1 MENVLNEEFPTEN
14 SAANPSTQT
23 DSPISEPLAEET
35 PVSPLE
41 VYEDL
46 NEPISCSSSELMA
59 EGSINTSPA
68 VEVEES
74 EIVSVESEASVVET
88 EIEAATNISAEMETS
103 EVEGSSETEVP
114 SDQNDHTAEAEAVES
129 EDHQELEEVGDWS
142 TLESE
147 ELVALA
153 ARMLAE
159 KDIAALRNPMEAIN
173 VILTERFDTD
183 YRSQLEVFKATGAEE
198 AEFKADIPLRIEFR
212 KIFQAYKNKRRE
224 FYQLMEA
231 QLGKNLEVK
240 KAIIEELRTLAQRQD
255 TLGSSFQEFR
265 TLQDR
270 WKAAGPVPK
279 SDSEELWKTYNFHVE
294 NFYDLV
300 RLNRELRDLDFKHNL
315 ALKTE
320 LCRKAE
326 ELVEDEKLGEALAKL
341 NHLHREWKEI
351 GPVDREQREPIWQR
365 FKEATHKMHLR
376 REEAH
381 RKSLEEL
388 ETKLIEQEKALAELE
403 GFSWEGISKH
413 GEWQRATDQV
423 VRLFEDFKKFGRPR
437 HPKSE
442 EFWNRAL
449 THYRGFLHTKN
460 QFYKEVK
467 AGQKEN
473 LRKKHEMIAR
483 AEALM
488 NSEDWNH
495 AANELRRLQSDWKN
509 IGPVSAKDAER
520 TWTAFR
526 TACNHFFDRLKNRYK
541 AEEEQF
547 EQLLRSK
554 RDVVEKLK
562 SSIEKPETLS
572 LELVEQISEEFKALG
587 GGGGK
592 HRGVDQEFDQWTR
605 KAYQALNI
613 DQGELERKHF
623 KSRVERMSSAG
634 DVDAL
639 DREREGLRRKMDE
652 LLKDLRL
659 LENNILFFS
668 SGKKANPFLTQI
680 ESEIASKRETLEEIK
695 MQLKTLAK
703 SV

>member
-1 MENVLNEEFPTEN
+1 MENVLNEEFPAEN
-14 SAANPSTQT
+14 SAANESTLVEN
-23 DSPISEPLAEET
+23 PISESVTEEISPASAEVLDEAEELKDLT
-35 PVSPLE
+35 NS
-41 VYEDL
+41 DL
-46 NEPISCSSSELMA
+46 NSETSSVAASEPIDANSVEL
-59 EGSINTSPA
+59 P
-68 VEVEES
+68 EVEPALERS
-74 EIVSVESEASVVET
+74 EPV
-88 EIEAATNISAEMETS
+88 EAALGEPAASDLS
-103 EVEGSSETEVP
+103 
-114 SDQNDHTAEAEAVES
+114 SDQSEHTAEVEALES
-129 EDHQELEEVGDWS
+129 EDQHEVEEVGDWS
-142 TLESE
+142 SLESE
-147 ELVALA
+147 DLVALA
-153 ARMLAE
+153 AKMLSE
-159 KDIAALRNPMEAIN
+159 RDIASLRSPMEAIN
-173 VILTERFDTD
+173 ALLTERFDTD

-198 AEFKADIPLRIEFR
+198 ADFKADIPLRIEFR

-231 QLGKNLEVK
+231 QLEKNLEIK
-240 KAIIEELRTLAQRQD
+240 RSIIEELRTLAQRQD

-265 TLQDR
+265 VLQDR

-279 SDSEELWKTYNFHVE
+279 SESEELWKTYNFHVE

-326 ELVEDEKLGEALAKL
+326 ELVEDEKLGEALSKL
-341 NHLHREWKEI
+341 NQLHRQWKEI

-388 ETKLIEQEKALAELE
+388 ESKLVEQEKALAELE
-403 GFSWEGISKH
+403 AFGWEGIVKH
-413 GEWQRATDQV
+413 GEWQKATEQMM
-423 VRLFEDFKKFGRPR
+423 RLFEDFKKHGRPR

-488 NSEDWNH
+488 NSEDWNQ
-495 AANELRRLQSDWKN
+495 AANELRRLQSDWKS
-509 IGPVSAKDAER
+509 IGPVSSKDAER

-526 TACNHFFDRLKNRYK
+526 TACNHFFDRLKNRHK

-554 RDVVEKLK
+554 RDVIEKLK
-562 SSIEKPETLS
+562 ALIEKPE
-572 LELVEQISEEFKALG
+572 ELKAEAVEQISEEFRALG
-587 GGGGK
+587 GGGGR
-592 HRGVDQEFDQWTR
+592 HRSVDQEFDQWTR

-623 KSRVERMSSAG
+623 KNRVERMSSAG

-639 DREREGLRRKMDE
+639 DREREALRRKMDE
-652 LLKDLRL
+652 LLKELRQ

-680 ESEIASKRETLEEIK
+680 EGEIASKRETLEEIK
-695 MQLKTLAK
+695 TQLKTLAK